1 MRDLYRLT
9 PAERFL
15 YLTGLWLND
24 NDDQEE
30 VHADVPQSVQ
40 RDRRSGSRGRV
51 SRLPLRRSGRER

>member
-1 MRDLYRLT
+1 MKDLYRLT

-30 VHADVPQSVQ
+30 AHADVHQPLLGSG
-40 RDRRSGSRGRV
+40 RLGSRGRV